1 MTKEFFEELRQSAE
15 EMVAVRK
22 GEMAPAHITRISMP
36 EVKQIRTK
44 AGVKQ
49 DEFARLLGVSPSLV
63 QAWEQQKRLP
73 NGAALKLLKML
84 ELNPQIIQT
93 LKTI

>member
-1 MTKEFFEELRQSAE
+1 MAAIR
-15 EMVAVRK
+15 R
-22 GEMAPAHITRISMP
+22 GEMAPANITRVAMP

-63 QAWEQQKRLP
+63 QAWEQQKRLT

>member
-1 MTKEFFEELRQSAE
+1 
-15 EMVAVRK
+15 MV
-22 GEMAPAHITRISMP
+22 PANITRVAMP

-49 DEFARLLGVSPSLV
+49 EEFARLLGVSPSLV

-84 ELNPQIIQT
+84 ELNPQIIHT

>member
-1 MTKEFFEELRQSAE
+1 MNKELFEELRQSAE
-15 EMVAVRK
+15 EMIAIRK
-22 GEMAPAHITRISMP
+22 GEMVPAHITRVAMP

-84 ELNPQIIQT
+84 ELNPHIIQT

>member
-1 MTKEFFEELRQSAE
+1 
-15 EMVAVRK
+15 
-22 GEMAPAHITRISMP
+22 
-36 EVKQIRTK
+36 
-44 AGVKQ
+44 
-49 DEFARLLGVSPSLV
+49 LLGVSPSLV

-84 ELNPQIIQT
+84 ELNPQIIQM

>member
-1 MTKEFFEELRQSAE
+1 MNKELFDELRQSAE
-15 EMVAVRK
+15 EMVAIREGV
-22 GEMAPAHITRISMP
+22 MSPAHITRVAMP

-84 ELNPQIIQT
+84 ELNPQIIHT

>member
-15 EMVAVRK
+15 EMVAIRK
-22 GEMAPAHITRISMP
+22 GEMAPVHITRISMP

>member
-1 MTKEFFEELRQSAE
+1 MNKELFDELRQSAE
-15 EMVAVRK
+15 EMVAIREGV
-22 GEMAPAHITRISMP
+22 MAPTHITRVAMP
-36 EVKQIRTK
+36 EVKQIRTN

-49 DEFARLLGVSPSLV
+49 DEFARLLGVSTSLV

-84 ELNPQIIQT
+84 ELNPQIIHT

>member
-1 MTKEFFEELRQSAE
+1 MKSELFEELKQSAE
-15 EMVAVRK
+15 EMAAIRR
-22 GEMAPAHITRISMP
+22 GEMAPANITRVAMP

>member
-15 EMVAVRK
+15 EMVAIHK
-22 GEMAPAHITRISMP
+22 GEMTPAHITRVAMP

-44 AGVKQ
+44 AGIKQ

>member
-1 MTKEFFEELRQSAE
+1 MNKELFDELRQSAE
-15 EMVAVRK
+15 EMVAIREGV
-22 GEMAPAHITRISMP
+22 MVPAHITRVAMP
-36 EVKQIRTK
+36 EVKQIRAK

-84 ELNPQIIQT
+84 ELNPQIIHT

>member
-15 EMVAVRK
+15 EMVAIRK
-22 GEMAPAHITRISMP
+22 GEMSPAHITRISMP

-84 ELNPQIIQT
+84 ELNPQIIQM